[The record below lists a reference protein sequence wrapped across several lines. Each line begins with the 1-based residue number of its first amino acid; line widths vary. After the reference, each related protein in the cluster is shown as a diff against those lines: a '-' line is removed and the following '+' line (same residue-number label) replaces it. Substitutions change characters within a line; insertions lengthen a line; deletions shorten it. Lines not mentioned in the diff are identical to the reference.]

1 MEKLFGRA
9 YESIGDT
16 SGDLILKTRGNI
28 KVQVGSSFVDLIKG
42 GELNTKVEVIKQ
54 ASSKDNLPDNGLYLV
69 DNIAYIKYQNTV
81 LPLNDVEGKNYVS
94 YIVQEGITSEQQIQ
108 AQQNIGIY
116 YSTVDEAIKTVTSGF
131 AYIKNKGLYNIIN
144 SSAYQ
149 LLSTD
154 YLTSN
159 VITISELN
167 VSNILKVGNTSLSP
181 TTLTLSDKFQIS
193 LNQEELISI
202 SNKQC
207 QINNPLIINSIA
219 SSNGNLKLYFNNDNG
234 ESYLKVD
241 HIICSDSNQE
251 YSPVITKTQYYYP
264 NYNNVI
270 KTIISNSSTDDT
282 EDDVTTVTETTSGY
296 TLELETS
303 FEYKVNDVLHVEY
316 SNTTYDFIVQ
326 SVTDNKVIVNLADS
340 TLDPTDIGQ
349 KVICYG
355 KPADTTQ
362 IGFIIK
368 DNTITYSN
376 DTTKT
381 VFGTLPEGLDYTNGF
396 YSEAAITKKQILIEP
411 SLSNVT
417 FKKSDNFPKLEDG
430 WNLDK
435 EDNSSNIATTKWV
448 KDNAYK
454 LPVATS
460 TVLGGVM
467 IGDGLNITDT
477 GTLSIVDNWTS
488 KLNSLSSSVS
498 SNADE
503 ISTLKSQIAS
513 LQKAVQDLQDKQSSS
528 TTE

>member
-42 GELNTKVEVIKQ
+42 GELNSNVEVIRQ

-69 DNIAYIKYQNTV
+69 DSVIYAKYGNTV
-81 LPLNDVEGKNYVS
+81 LPLNASENTSYVS
-94 YIVQEGITSEQQIQ
+94 YILQENITLEQKIQ
-108 AQQNIGIY
+108 AQKNIGIY
-116 YSTVDEAIKTVTSGF
+116 YNTLDDAQKNINNGV
-131 AYIKNKGLYNIIN
+131 AYVLNKGLYILTNAIPDQILTTN
-144 SSAYQ
+144 T
-149 LLSTD
+149 LSEGA
-154 YLTSN
+154 LK
-159 VITISELN
+159 
-167 VSNILKVGNTSLSP
+167 VSTLEATNLIQVGNTIIKENGLS
-181 TTLTLSDKFQIS
+181 LSDKFVTSINSKEVLS
-193 LNQEELISI
+193 LNLSEFQVKNTL
-202 SNKQC
+202 
-207 QINNPLIINSIA
+207 IA
-219 SSNGNLKLYFNNDNG
+219 SAIQDNTKSFQLYTANGQ
-234 ESYLKVD
+234 SYLKVNNV
-241 HIICSDSNQE
+241 ICSNSSLE
-251 YSPVITKTQYYYP
+251 YSPLITNTQYYYSS
-264 NYNNVI
+264 YNNIILSIKKNTSEIVENATVI
-270 KTIISNSSTDDT
+270 T
-282 EDDVTTVTETTSGY
+282 Y
-296 TLELETS
+296 TLVLQTPY
-303 FEYKVNDVLHVEY
+303 EYKQNDILHVEY
-316 SNTTYDFIVQ
+316 NNIIYDFIIQNV
-326 SVTDNKVIVNLADS
+326 SSYTVTATLTDS
-340 TLDPTDIGQ
+340 TLDPTIISQ

-362 IGFIIK
+362 IGFIIQN
-368 DNTITYSN
+368 NTITYGN

-381 VFGTLPEGLDYTNGF
+381 ILGILPTGLDYTNGF

-467 IGDGLNITDT
+467 VGDGLNITDT
-477 GTLSIVDNWTS
+477 GTLSVVDNWTS
-488 KLNSLSSSVS
+488 KLNSLSSNIS

-503 ISTLKSQIAS
+503 ISTLKSQIAN

>member
-42 GELNTKVEVIKQ
+42 GKINVDVDIVKG
-54 ASSKDNLPDNGLYLV
+54 ASSKDSISDNGIYVV
-69 DNIAYIKYQNTV
+69 DQTVYVKYQDTV
-81 LPLNDVEGKNYVS
+81 LPLNDIEGKNYVS
-94 YIVQEGITSEQQIQ
+94 YIAQEGITPEQQIQ
-108 AQQNIGIY
+108 AQQNIGVY
-116 YSTVDEAIKTVTSGF
+116 YNTIDEAIKTITSGF

-149 LLSTD
+149 LLSAD

-167 VSNILKVGNTSLSP
+167 VSNVLKVGNTSLSP
-181 TTLTLSDKFQIS
+181 TTLTLSDKFQVS

-219 SSNGNLKLYFNNDNG
+219 SSNGNLQLYFNNDNG

-241 HIICSDSNQE
+241 HIVCTDSNQE

-270 KTIISNSSTDDT
+270 RTITSNSITDDT
-282 EDDVTTVTETTSGY
+282 EDEVTTEVTSGY

-303 FEYKVNDVLHVEY
+303 FGYKVNDILHVEY

-326 SVTDNKVIVNLADS
+326 SVTDNKVIVDLADS
-340 TLDPTDIGQ
+340 TLDPTNIGQ

-355 KPADTTQ
+355 KPIDDTQ

-368 DNTITYSN
+368 DNTITYGN

-381 VFGTLPEGLDYTNGF
+381 IFGTLPEGLDYKNGF
-396 YSEAAITKKQILIEP
+396 YSESIITKKQILIEP

-467 IGDGLNITDT
+467 VGDGLNITDT
-477 GTLSIVDNWTS
+477 GTLSVVDNWTS
-488 KLNSLSSSVS
+488 KLNSLSNSVNF
-498 SNADE
+498 NADE
-503 ISTLKSQIAS
+503 ISTLKSQIAN